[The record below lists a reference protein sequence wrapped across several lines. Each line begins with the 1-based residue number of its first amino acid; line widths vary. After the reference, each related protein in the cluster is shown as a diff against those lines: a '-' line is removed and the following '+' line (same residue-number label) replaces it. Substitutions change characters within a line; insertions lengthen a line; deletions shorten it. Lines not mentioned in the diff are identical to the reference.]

1 MGLSRLGPT
10 RAFSDGDELIVPT
23 SRGKLVAA
31 ALGSIAFVAVGGWL
45 LRRAPQDGIEA
56 ALAGLAAAVF
66 FCVCGIYALWRLI
79 RPRPALVISRQG
91 IVDNASALSVGLLR
105 WDEIAE
111 LYEYRY
117 KNQVMLGIVPRNLD
131 TLLMKQPAW
140 KRRLLRANLWLGT
153 APVNIPQVILP
164 MKVSELLREIETR
177 FPR

>member
-1 MGLSRLGPT
+1 MASCPAEAG
-10 RAFSDGDELIVPT
+10 AGDQSP
-23 SRGKLVAA
+23 
-31 ALGSIAFVAVGGWL
+31 
-45 LRRAPQDGIEA
+45 
-56 ALAGLAAAVF
+56 
-66 FCVCGIYALWRLI
+66 
-79 RPRPALVISRQG
+79 G

-140 KRRLLRANLWLGT
+140 KRRLLRANVWLGT

-177 FPR
+177 FRR